1 MMKNDFYFILKAL
14 SVFNIFKFLSW
25 LFGFVEKMT
34 MLEKIGLT
42 SKFMTSQTGQQTIT
56 MHAYFSISHEVKA
69 TSQWNLISQL
79 W

>member
-14 SVFNIFKFLSW
+14 SAFNIFKFLSW
-25 LFGFVEKMT
+25 LSGFVEKMT

-56 MHAYFSISHEVKA
+56 MHTYFSISHEVKA
-69 TSQWNLISQL
+69 TSQWNLISPL